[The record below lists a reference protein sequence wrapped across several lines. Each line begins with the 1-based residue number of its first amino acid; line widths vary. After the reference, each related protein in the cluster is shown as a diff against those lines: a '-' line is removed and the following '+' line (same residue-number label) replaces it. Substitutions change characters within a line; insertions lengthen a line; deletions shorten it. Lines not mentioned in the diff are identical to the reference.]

1 MALFENYERRVDKI
15 NSVLAQYGISSIEE
29 CKEIT
34 LAKGIDCDKIVR
46 GTQPIC
52 FENAIWAYTVG
63 CAIAIKSGAVKAADA
78 AAAIGIGLQSFC
90 IPGSVAENR
99 KVGLGHG
106 NLGKMLLSEET
117 ECFCFLAGH
126 ESFAAAEGAI
136 KIALNANKV
145 RTKPLRVI
153 LNGLGKDAA
162 MIISRINGFT
172 YCKTEF
178 DPYTETVTVTEQKAY
193 SNGPRADV
201 KCYGADNVP
210 EGVAIMKLENVGV
223 SITGNST
230 NPTRFQHPVAGTY
243 KKWCVENGVNYF
255 SVASGGGT
263 GRTLQAELPE
273 LLVTDGC
280 IYISANR
287 IAPGVIQKHGAIC
300 RIVYGLPSHK
310 TDHPV
315 LQQVETDLK
324 NAGIDP
330 VYSPYVE
337 RDTLLK
343 FAYVSPNAACGQ
355 YYHAKAAEMQH
366 PGEVRDSFVRLI
378 KEVVALADKMGIPL
392 ESRPGELVERNLRI
406 LDALAPTASTS
417 MQRDMEA
424 GKQSEVDGLIYQ
436 VVRLAEQ
443 YDVDVPE
450 YRKIAEAVK
459 KQTENK

>member
-1 MALFENYERRVDKI
+1 MPFIR
-15 NSVLAQYGISSIEE
+15 
-29 CKEIT
+29 
-34 LAKGIDCDKIVR
+34 
-46 GTQPIC
+46 
-52 FENAIWAYTVG
+52 
-63 CAIAIKSGAVKAADA
+63 KAAGRDTVV
-78 AAAIGIGLQSFC
+78 
-90 IPGSVAENR
+90 IPV
-99 KVGLGHG
+99 
-106 NLGKMLLSEET
+106 
-117 ECFCFLAGH
+117 
-126 ESFAAAEGAI
+126 
-136 KIALNANKV
+136 LN
-145 RTKPLRVI
+145 I
-153 LNGLGKDAA
+153 
-162 MIISRINGFT
+162 
-172 YCKTEF
+172 Y
-178 DPYTETVTVTEQKAY
+178 
-193 SNGPRADV
+193 
-201 KCYGADNVP
+201 
-210 EGVAIMKLENVGV
+210 
-223 SITGNST
+223 
-230 NPTRFQHPVAGTY
+230 
-243 KKWCVENGVNYF
+243 
-255 SVASGGGT
+255 GT
-263 GRTLQAELPE
+263 GRALQAELPE

-287 IAPGVIQKHGAIC
+287 IVPGVIQKHGAIC

-366 PGEVRDSFVRLI
+366 PGEVRDSFVRLM
-378 KEVVALADKMGIPL
+378 KEVVAIADKMGIPL

-443 YDVDVPE
+443 YGVDVPE

>member
-1 MALFENYERRVDKI
+1 MIFVCVQGY
-15 NSVLAQYGISSIEE
+15 SLA
-29 CKEIT
+29 
-34 LAKGIDCDKIVR
+34 D
-46 GTQPIC
+46 
-52 FENAIWAYTVG
+52 TVPF
-63 CAIAIKSGAVKAADA
+63 IRKAAGRDTVVIPVLTSTARAVPCRRSCLSCSSRTA
-78 AAAIGIGLQSFC
+78 A
-90 IPGSVAENR
+90 
-99 KVGLGHG
+99 
-106 NLGKMLLSEET
+106 
-117 ECFCFLAGH
+117 
-126 ESFAAAEGAI
+126 
-136 KIALNANKV
+136 
-145 RTKPLRVI
+145 
-153 LNGLGKDAA
+153 
-162 MIISRINGFT
+162 
-172 YCKTEF
+172 
-178 DPYTETVTVTEQKAY
+178 
-193 SNGPRADV
+193 
-201 KCYGADNVP
+201 
-210 EGVAIMKLENVGV
+210 
-223 SITGNST
+223 
-230 NPTRFQHPVAGTY
+230 
-243 KKWCVENGVNYF
+243 
-255 SVASGGGT
+255 
-263 GRTLQAELPE
+263 
-273 LLVTDGC
+273 

-443 YDVDVPE
+443 YGVDVPE

>member
-1 MALFENYERRVDKI
+1 MIFVCVKGY
-15 NSVLAQYGISSIEE
+15 SLA
-29 CKEIT
+29 
-34 LAKGIDCDKIVR
+34 D
-46 GTQPIC
+46 
-52 FENAIWAYTVG
+52 TVPF
-63 CAIAIKSGAVKAADA
+63 IRKAAGRDTVV
-78 AAAIGIGLQSFC
+78 
-90 IPGSVAENR
+90 IPV
-99 KVGLGHG
+99 
-106 NLGKMLLSEET
+106 
-117 ECFCFLAGH
+117 
-126 ESFAAAEGAI
+126 
-136 KIALNANKV
+136 LN
-145 RTKPLRVI
+145 I
-153 LNGLGKDAA
+153 
-162 MIISRINGFT
+162 
-172 YCKTEF
+172 Y
-178 DPYTETVTVTEQKAY
+178 
-193 SNGPRADV
+193 
-201 KCYGADNVP
+201 
-210 EGVAIMKLENVGV
+210 
-223 SITGNST
+223 
-230 NPTRFQHPVAGTY
+230 
-243 KKWCVENGVNYF
+243 
-255 SVASGGGT
+255 GT
-263 GRTLQAELPE
+263 GRALQAELPE

-330 VYSPYVE
+330 VYSSYVE

-443 YDVDVPE
+443 YGVDVPE

>member
-1 MALFENYERRVDKI
+1 MKYLVF
-15 NSVLAQYGISSIEE
+15 
-29 CKEIT
+29 
-34 LAKGIDCDKIVR
+34 
-46 GTQPIC
+46 
-52 FENAIWAYTVG
+52 
-63 CAIAIKSGAVKAADA
+63 GA
-78 AAAIGIGLQSFC
+78 
-90 IPGSVAENR
+90 
-99 KVGLGHG
+99 
-106 NLGKMLLSEET
+106 
-117 ECFCFLAGH
+117 
-126 ESFAAAEGAI
+126 
-136 KIALNANKV
+136 
-145 RTKPLRVI
+145 
-153 LNGLGKDAA
+153 
-162 MIISRINGFT
+162 
-172 YCKTEF
+172 
-178 DPYTETVTVTEQKAY
+178 
-193 SNGPRADV
+193 
-201 KCYGADNVP
+201 
-210 EGVAIMKLENVGV
+210 
-223 SITGNST
+223 
-230 NPTRFQHPVAGTY
+230 
-243 KKWCVENGVNYF
+243 
-255 SVASGGGT
+255 GGT
-263 GRTLQAELPE
+263 GGSLAAFLAQGGKDVSLIARGAHLEAIRRNGLVLESRHGTFAIPVEAEDAEHCSCRPDVILLCVKGYSLADTVPFIRKAAGRDTVVIPVLNIYGTGRALQAELPE

-436 VVRLAEQ
+436 VVCLAEQ
-443 YDVDVPE
+443 YGVDVPE

>member
-1 MALFENYERRVDKI
+1 MLAGNYLQSNILHFYHLGGQD
-15 NSVLAQYGISSIEE
+15 YFHGP
-29 CKEIT
+29 
-34 LAKGIDCDKIVR
+34 D
-46 GTQPIC
+46 
-52 FENAIWAYTVG
+52 TVPF
-63 CAIAIKSGAVKAADA
+63 IRKAA
-78 AAAIGIGLQSFC
+78 
-90 IPGSVAENR
+90 
-99 KVGLGHG
+99 
-106 NLGKMLLSEET
+106 
-117 ECFCFLAGH
+117 
-126 ESFAAAEGAI
+126 
-136 KIALNANKV
+136 
-145 RTKPLRVI
+145 
-153 LNGLGKDAA
+153 GKD
-162 MIISRINGFT
+162 
-172 YCKTEF
+172 
-178 DPYTETVTVTEQKAY
+178 TVV
-193 SNGPRADV
+193 
-201 KCYGADNVP
+201 
-210 EGVAIMKLENVGV
+210 I
-223 SITGNST
+223 
-230 NPTRFQHPVAGTY
+230 PVLNIY
-243 KKWCVENGVNYF
+243 
-255 SVASGGGT
+255 GT

-443 YDVDVPE
+443 YGVDVPE

>member
-1 MALFENYERRVDKI
+1 MKLRYMIIGAGGVGGP
-15 NSVLAQYGISSIEE
+15 VG
-29 CKEIT
+29 
-34 LAKGIDCDKIVR
+34 
-46 GTQPIC
+46 
-52 FENAIWAYTVG
+52 AYLS
-63 CAIAIKSGAVKAADA
+63 KSGADTTLIARGKHLAVMQEHGLTLVSGENERESIPVKAIDMDGFLAAREQGAPAPDVIFVCVKGYSLADTVPFIRKA
-78 AAAIGIGLQSFC
+78 AGQ
-90 IPGSVAENR
+90 
-99 KVGLGHG
+99 GHG
-106 NLGKMLLSEET
+106 SY
-117 ECFCFLAGH
+117 
-126 ESFAAAEGAI
+126 SGAQHLRHGR
-136 KIALNANKV
+136 ALQV
-145 RTKPLRVI
+145 
-153 LNGLGKDAA
+153 
-162 MIISRINGFT
+162 
-172 YCKTEF
+172 
-178 DPYTETVTVTEQKAY
+178 
-193 SNGPRADV
+193 
-201 KCYGADNVP
+201 
-210 EGVAIMKLENVGV
+210 
-223 SITGNST
+223 
-230 NPTRFQHPVAGTY
+230 
-243 KKWCVENGVNYF
+243 
-255 SVASGGGT
+255 
-263 GRTLQAELPE
+263 ELPE

-366 PGEVRDSFVRLI
+366 QGEVRDSFVRLI

-424 GKQSEVDGLIYQ
+424 GKQSEVDGLIYH

-443 YDVDVPE
+443 YGVDVPE